1 MRRFNL
7 QKWIVG
13 SIVTLASCQA
23 MATTTVITFDELTA
37 GLVHGS
43 VLNSQYAGVSISAT
57 NFDNG
62 TDLAVIYNTDPNAG
76 NGNGLSGND
85 YDPDLEGPSWSSSNL
100 GTYGIDSSTYM
111 SGNAVIVQ
119 ENSTGCGDGVCNFP
133 DDEGS
138 RPAGEIVFDFD
149 FTVSSLGFDLID
161 FEDVETTGSSLKIYN
176 EALEEFTYEF
186 STFVS
191 SQSAEFGNNSINRIL
206 LSSLGIDNVNRAV
219 FNFGG
224 SGAVDTVSYRR
235 TPTTGT
241 QISEPSTFALFGLAL
256 LGLASSRRRQ
266 R

>member
-1 MRRFNL
+1 MKLFNVK
-7 QKWIVG
+7 KWLVG
-13 SIVTLASCQA
+13 SVVTLASSQA

-85 YDPDLEGPSWSSSNL
+85 YDPDLEGPTWSKSNL
-100 GTYGIDSSTYM
+100 DEYGIDDSTYFA
-111 SGNAVIVQ
+111 GNAVIVQ
-119 ENSTGCGDGVCNFP
+119 ENSTGCGDGVCDLP

-149 FTVSSLGFDLID
+149 FTVTSLGFDLID
-161 FEDVETTGSSLKIYN
+161 FEDVESTGSSLKIYN
-176 EALEEFTYEF
+176 DALEEFTYEF
-186 STFVS
+186 SSFVS

-206 LSSLGIDNVNRAV
+206 LSSLGITNVNKAV

-224 SGAVDTVSYRR
+224 SGAVDTLSYRR
-235 TPTTGT
+235 TPNTST
-241 QISEPSTFALFGLAL
+241 QISEPSTVALFGLAL
-256 LGLASSRRRQ
+256 LALVNVRRRNQ
-266 R
+266 